1 MTASHPVTRYSLSQ
15 SSWDEA
21 EHAALQRVIAS
32 GQFTMASETVAYEKA
47 FAEFL
52 DAPYCVAVNSGSTA
66 NLLMTAALVYRKQRP
81 LERGDEVIV
90 PAVSWPTTYYPL
102 SQYGLRLK
110 FVDIDAETLNY
121 DLDALEAAI
130 TDRTR
135 LVMVV
140 NLLGNPND
148 FDRIRAICEPRGIE
162 FIEDN
167 CESLGA
173 TFGGRQAGTHGL
185 MGSFS
190 TFFSHHISTMEGGVI
205 TTADEELYHIL
216 LTLRAHGWTRNLPK
230 VNHVTGVKSDDP
242 FEESFKFV
250 LPGYSVRP
258 LEMSAAV
265 GTEQIAKVPRFTE
278 ERRRNAAQFTELMT
292 AYPELMTQREIG
304 ESSWFGFSMVVRPDA
319 PFARADVVRAFAA
332 AGIESR
338 PVVAGNFAKN
348 PVMRWLEHE
357 VHDSLRNADLI
368 DTNGLFIGNR
378 EGDLTAE
385 LELLRG
391 TLDELVGR

>member
-1 MTASHPVTRYSLSQ
+1 MTTPQPETRYSLSQ
-15 SSWDEA
+15 SSWDDA
-21 EHAALQRVIAS
+21 EYAALQRVIAS
-32 GQFTMASETVAYEKA
+32 GQFTMAAETAEYERV
-47 FAEFL
+47 FAEYL
-52 DAPYCVAVNSGSTA
+52 DSPYCVAVNSGSTA
-66 NLLMTAALVYRKQRP
+66 NLLMVAALRYRQENP
-81 LERGDEVIV
+81 LQPGDEVIV

-140 NLLGNPND
+140 NLLGNAND
-148 FDRIRAICEPRGIE
+148 FDRVRALCEPRGIE
-162 FIEDN
+162 FVEDN

-173 TFGGRQAGTHGL
+173 TFQGRQCGTHGL

-190 TFFSHHISTMEGGVI
+190 GFFSHHISTMEGGVI
-205 TTADEELYHIL
+205 CTADEELYHIL

-230 VNHVTGVKSDDP
+230 FNRVTGEKSDNP

-265 GTEQIAKVPRFTE
+265 GIEQIAKLPGFIAD
-278 ERRRNAAQFTELMT
+278 RRRNAERFLELM
-292 AYPELMTQREIG
+292 ARYPQLMTQREIG
-304 ESSWFGFSMVVRPDA
+304 EASWFGFSMVVRPDA
-319 PFARADVVRAFAA
+319 PFSRADLVRAFQA
-332 AGIESR
+332 AGIECR

-348 PVMRWLEHE
+348 PVMRWLDHE
-357 VHDSLRNADLI
+357 VHGELTNADLI

-378 EGDLTAE
+378 EGDLGAE
-385 LELLRG
+385 LELLG
-391 TLDELVGR
+391 SVLDELVGA